1 MGDIE
6 GTKILK
12 FTKTS
17 IMVSYLLG
25 LSPSP
30 PISRLRVSVTAFL
43 RLSNY
48 TIACVL
54 SSGDYTLAGRGSVD
68 SELPR
73 DQVTRAH

>member
-1 MGDIE
+1 
-6 GTKILK
+6 
-12 FTKTS
+12 
-17 IMVSYLLG
+17 MVSYLLG

-30 PISRLRVSVTAFL
+30 RPTHHPVRVSVTAFL

-54 SSGDYTLAGRGSVD
+54 SSGDYTLGGRGSVD

-73 DQVTRAH
+73 DQVTREHFVTRLSCDP